1 MAFPPSFFH
10 FCSREMSQ
18 GWMDPSVGHLNG
30 FFARVG
36 GNLNN
41 NFQKSQMPGGLPGG
55 GMLKLRFDRYIT
67 IKDDG
72 CSVKRSRWAIT
83 MVVNPTYDSL
93 EIYMPYKTITKF
105 HIWTLRTSRKFSIFY
120 YQFLALFVFKPI
132 TGLDFNRLIGN
143 TLPSRSCRVV
153 EFSIVLT
160 RSVTLLKMKWHSSP
174 ISVRNNV
181 NNLMDWCNCAKY
193 IYLLRFKKRKEQ
205 SQWQKETVFS
215 EFFRFLPNWHLNKL

>member
-1 MAFPPSFFH
+1 MAFPPSFCH
-10 FCSREMSQ
+10 FCSCEMSQ

-41 NFQKSQMPGGLPGG
+41 NFQKSQMPRGFARAGYVEASIWPIHNNQRWW
-55 GMLKLRFDRYIT
+55 MLSEK
-67 IKDDG
+67 
-72 CSVKRSRWAIT
+72 VK
-83 MVVNPTYDSL
+83 MGHNPTYDSL
-93 EIYMPYKTITKF
+93 EIYMPYKTIAKF
-105 HIWTLRTSRKFSIFY
+105 HIWTLRTSRKFSIFS

-205 SQWQKETVFS
+205 SQWQKEPVFS